1 MNETAPETA
10 PESVPAPESA
20 PVSESVSGSGAASS
34 DVFSPVEPAAAR
46 AGREFAALA
55 RLDQRHA
62 ATESMRRRHLNQP
75 MVTPHEAV
83 GLTVA
88 LAAGPGLLEE
98 GEPEVDRSDLIAA
111 LTLVARVRGDL
122 DVLEESLLSIAHGR
136 GLTWQEIAFGLGLG
150 STQAARQRHERLR
163 GRVTGG

>member
-1 MNETAPETA
+1 MNETAPE
-10 PESVPAPESA
+10 
-20 PVSESVSGSGAASS
+20 SGTPSGTPP
-34 DVFSPVEPAAAR
+34 DVFTPAEPGAAR

-55 RLDQRHA
+55 RIDRRHA
-62 ATESMRRRHLNQP
+62 ASEPLRRRHLNQP
-75 MVTPHEAV
+75 MITPHEAV

-88 LAAGPGLLEE
+88 LAANPGLLAEE
-98 GEPEVDRSDLIAA
+98 EDGVDRSDLVAA
-111 LTLVARVRGDL
+111 LTLVARARGDL